1 MSKSTRINLLP
12 WRDIAR
18 REQDKKI
25 FGVSAALWVLTAL
38 AVGLSFLWM
47 NGKIDYQNERNVF
60 EVEDEIKEINEI
72 RKQKDHLIARM
83 EIIQQLQRDRTQ
95 VVHVFDDMVR
105 KLPKGVYFTKL
116 KKLNRDM
123 TIEGFAQSNA
133 RVSSLMRNLESSE
146 WFTAANL
153 DVINVTDGNESG
165 ARVSK
170 FNLKVKQTSI
180 KDEKQEGTNNAK
192 SENLARR
199 AQVFWSVCRLR
210 LHRSRR
216 LVLSHQEANRRPRTS

>member
-47 NGKIDYQNERNVF
+47 NGKIDYQNERNSF
-60 EVEDEIKEINEI
+60 LQKKIAEVEDEIKEINEI

-180 KDEKQEGTNNAK
+180 KDEKQENTKGAKGKKSKRKKRGT
-192 SENLARR
+192 
-199 AQVFWSVCRLR
+199 QG
-210 LHRSRR
+210 
-216 LVLSHQEANRRPRTS
+216 